1 MNTAWTRGFLALLAA
16 TGLLVWAQPAAAHA
30 DDPPSADPGQGFKV
44 DADIALSSL
53 QALADGHLEKMADSM
68 HMLAASDAARSAD
81 WERIKDP
88 FAELAKRNVKALNW
102 FARPDGTY
110 WSLQDGKE
118 PGNLSGRDYFPRVLA
133 GETVVGRLVYSTA
146 TGKPVAIVAVPVPGA
161 DGATVGVLGASI
173 YLDELSEVIRQ
184 QMGVGEGLIFYTFDH
199 TGLVALVWD
208 RDLVFFEPRKSGD
221 EALARA
227 FDDMLSA
234 EQGAVTYTFR
244 ESERTV
250 VFRRSPSTGWW
261 YAFGVVRQVEH
272 VTPR

>member
-1 MNTAWTRGFLALLAA
+1 MEERVMNTAWTRGFLALLAA

-30 DDPPSADPGQGFKV
+30 DDPPSANPGQGFKV

-53 QALADGHLEKMADSM
+53 QSLADGHLQKMADSM

-81 WERIKDP
+81 WERIKGP
-88 FAELAKRNVKALNW
+88 FAELAKRNAAALNW
-102 FARPDGTY
+102 FALPDGAY

-118 PGNLSGRDYFPRVLA
+118 PGNLSGRDYFPR
-133 GETVVGRLVYSTA
+133 
-146 TGKPVAIVAVPVPGA
+146 
-161 DGATVGVLGASI
+161 VLGASI

-234 EQGAVTYTFR
+234 EQGIVTYTFR

-250 VFRRSPSTGWW
+250 VFRRSPLTGWW
-261 YAFGVVRQVEH
+261 HAFGVVRQAGR